1 MTNQDQI
8 NFDSFMS
15 WTNTQVRNNPFP
27 LERYS
32 VFTTLSDASE
42 YALSGA
48 VAYEGQIIAVTDTDL
63 SGNPLQKVY
72 VLDST
77 MPNGLRQLAAGDDAS
92 SIQNELNAEISAR
105 KEADN
110 FLSNFIST
118 DISNAITAEVNARET
133 DVAAL
138 SAAIS
143 SEVETRISADEYLS
157 TNLSI
162 SLEEGATTL
171 SSVLKSYVLKQGTRE
186 VGTIDIPKDFLVKS
200 AKVKTVLTADVPYEG
215 AIVGDK
221 YIDFTVNSRTLIPA
235 VGEFQD
241 YPAGTAFYADQF
253 GTTLVDTS
261 AFLPTTDVSAY
272 FVVDG
277 STESHIYL
285 NVKDLVDVYTAG
297 WGLGLGDGTTT
308 YDDGTTTIPDGAFY
322 AKINNANRN
331 GLEVTSDGIGLNL
344 ATATHDEYE
353 AATGTA
359 QAGVTYY
366 SDNQGTVA
374 DPQPAV
380 GSDVTGY
387 YVAVEVAA
395 TAGAMSG
402 LDKDKLEEAY
412 FAITVGSF

>member
-1 MTNQDQI
+1 MALNLKHLVYTGLKTNLPVSREEAFYLCTDTKEIYFGANLYSGKPVQFFESADLDAQRDFPAKPTPNVLYIDEADMSGWVYNPDKTGGAGWEQVIASQGELTYQI
-8 NFDSFMS
+8 
-15 WTNTQVRNNPFP
+15 RK
-27 LERYS
+27 
-32 VFTTLSDASE
+32 LSTPTAGAFAT
-42 YALSGA
+42 YALFCNNEQ
-48 VAYEGQIIAVTDTDL
+48 VPV
-63 SGNPLQKVY
+63 
-72 VLDST
+72 
-77 MPNGLRQLAAGDDAS
+77 DDPAK
-92 SIQNELNAEISAR
+92 NC
-105 KEADN
+105 
-110 FLSNFIST
+110 
-118 DISNAITAEVNARET
+118 V
-133 DVAAL
+133 
-138 SAAIS
+138 
-143 SEVETRISADEYLS
+143 
-157 TNLSI
+157 
-162 SLEEGATTL
+162 
-171 SSVLKSYVLKQGTRE
+171 
-186 VGTIDIPKDFLVKS
+186 IDIPKDFLVKS
-200 AKVKTVLTADVPYEG
+200 ATLGTVTQADKDPGGKFENDPNFL
-215 AIVGDK
+215 VGDK